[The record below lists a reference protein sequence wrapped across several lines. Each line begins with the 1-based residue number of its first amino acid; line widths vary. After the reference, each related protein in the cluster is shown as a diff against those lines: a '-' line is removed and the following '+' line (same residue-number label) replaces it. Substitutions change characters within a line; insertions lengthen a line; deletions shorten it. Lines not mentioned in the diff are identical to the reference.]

1 MVQKTFRVSAVIV
14 WLSSVSLGILTTVP
28 KIAEKHPNG
37 FEAITSAL
45 ITTSFT
51 LFVWYFNIYSL
62 PKFTKGHSSSGFSY
76 PLLFRS
82 IAIGIVLMFLMVGAQ
97 KLAIPSL
104 DFGPVVLMFEV
115 RGIMINLIF
124 YMLLHLLYQTHRNQQ
139 VILELERSKADN
151 LGAQYEL
158 LKQQVN
164 PHFLFNSL
172 STLKSMVELEDK
184 NSVDFIL
191 KLSDFYRFTLENRKL
206 DLISLAEEIEI
217 LDAYMY
223 LLKARFEEGIELEY
237 RVPEDVYRTW
247 IPPFTLQLLV
257 ENCIKHNVVSLDKP
271 LHITIYE
278 ENGLLVVE
286 NPLQLKKNPEHST
299 EVGLDNINRR
309 YFHLLSQKV
318 QIENDQEYFRVKLP
332 LIHENRNH

>member
-28 KIAEKHPNG
+28 KIAEKHPNA

-172 STLKSMVELEDK
+172 STLKSMVELEDR

-206 DLISLAEEIEI
+206 DLISLSEEIEI

-237 RVPEDVYRTW
+237 LIPEDVYRTW

-278 ENGLLVVE
+278 ENGLLIVE

-309 YFHLLSQKV
+309 YFHLLNQKV

>member
-1 MVQKTFRVSAVIV
+1 MVTKTFRVSAVII
-14 WLSSVSLGILTTVP
+14 WLSSIALGILTTVP
-28 KIAEKHPNG
+28 KIAEKHFNG
-37 FEAITSAL
+37 FEAFTSAL
-45 ITTSFT
+45 ITSSFT

-62 PKFTKGHSSSGFSY
+62 PKFSKDNSPTGFSY

-82 IAIGIVLMFLMVGAQ
+82 LAIGVVLMFLMVSAQ
-97 KLAIPSL
+97 KLVVPTL
-104 DFGPVVLMFEV
+104 DFGPVMLMFEV

-139 VILELERSKADN
+139 VVLELERTKADN

-206 DLISLAEEIEI
+206 DLIMLSEEIEI

-237 RVPEDVYRTW
+237 RIEEGLERTW
-247 IPPFTLQLLV
+247 VPPFTLQLLI
-257 ENCIKHNVVSLDKP
+257 ENCVKHNIVSLDHP
-271 LHITIYE
+271 LRIEVYTQAGKLI
-278 ENGLLVVE
+278 VE
-286 NPLQLKKNPEHST
+286 NRLQLKKNPEHST
-299 EVGLDNINRR
+299 EMGLDNINRR
-309 YFHLLSQKV
+309 YFHLLEQK
-318 QIENDQEYFRVKLP
+318 IEIATDQESFRVKLP

>member
-14 WLSSVSLGILTTVP
+14 WLSSMSLGVLTTVP

-37 FEAITSAL
+37 FEAVTSAL

-62 PKFTKGHSSSGFSY
+62 PKFTREHSPAGFSY

-82 IAIGIVLMFLMVGAQ
+82 IAIGIVLMFVMVGAQ

-172 STLKSMVELEDK
+172 STLKSMVELEDP

-206 DLISLAEEIEI
+206 DLITLAEEIEI

-223 LLKARFEEGIELEY
+223 LLKARFEAGIELEY
-237 RVPEDVYRTW
+237 SIPEDAYRTW

-257 ENCIKHNVVSLDKP
+257 ENCIKHNVVSLDYP
-271 LHITIYE
+271 LHIRVYVQ
-278 ENGLLVVE
+278 NDRLVVE
-286 NPLQLKKNPEHST
+286 NPLQPKKNPEPST
-299 EVGLDNINRR
+299 EVGLENIRRR
-309 YFHLLSQKV
+309 YFHLLEQNIDI
-318 QIENDQEYFRVKLP
+318 QNDQEHFRVKLP
-332 LIHENRNH
+332 LIYENRNH